1 MTTIQTDQAARPDI
15 LEKLT
20 YHRHERDDM
29 TLDDCLEYL
38 ANRWKKIPGRPER
51 ALIMQITE
59 LLAATPQQEVAASS
73 EPVEQVQV
81 YMNRGRKCWEISGT
95 VPDDTL
101 LRPGLN
107 TLYSVPVDQPV
118 QAKALKD
125 LTPAQDEYEAF
136 AEWYEKEAPVEGE
149 VSEIDMARHGWLAGR
164 RYASTNQPVQA
175 KALTDERAA
184 FEQWCVRKG
193 YSTNKW
199 HGDGSVYVDGYTLS
213 CWEAW
218 QARALL
224 ASQPSAQAD
233 VAAVRD
239 AALEEG
245 IEKAA
250 KLIEQ
255 KVQDYVDDHGIYDRD
270 TGAVEFPGDGEIYV
284 GEMTELAEDI
294 RALKSAAP
302 TAQPQADGVKP

>member
-59 LLAATPQQEVAASS
+59 LLAAAPQKAVAASG
-73 EPVEQVQV
+73 EPVRKPSTMECPDCGGKGGFASGDAC
-81 YMNRGRKCWEISGT
+81 YRCEGRGYFE
-95 VPDDTL
+95 
-101 LRPGLN
+101 
-107 TLYSVPVDQPV
+107 
-118 QAKALKD
+118 
-125 LTPAQDEYEAF
+125 
-136 AEWYEKEAPVEGE
+136 
-149 VSEIDMARHGWLAGR
+149 
-164 RYASTNQPVQA
+164 STNQPVQA

-302 TAQPQADGVKP
+302 TAQPQADGVDK

>member
-1 MTTIQTDQAARPDI
+1 MNFIEAMKIAEGVLAKYKIDQLKWWKRLDGTPMLNDLAVRFSEAFMEAAT
-15 LEKLT
+15 EKKNAAQRCKVGSICT
-20 YHRHERDDM
+20 
-29 TLDDCLEYL
+29 
-38 ANRWKKIPGRPER
+38 PETCTC
-51 ALIMQITE
+51 ALIDD
-59 LLAATPQQEVAASS
+59 
-73 EPVEQVQV
+73 EPNV
-81 YMNRGRKCWEISGT
+81 
-95 VPDDTL
+95 
-101 LRPGLN
+101 
-107 TLYSVPVDQPV
+107 SV
-118 QAKALKD
+118 
-125 LTPAQDEYEAF
+125 
-136 AEWYEKEAPVEGE
+136 
-149 VSEIDMARHGWLAGR
+149 
-164 RYASTNQPVQA
+164 STNQPVQA

-302 TAQPQADGVKP
+302 TAQPQADGVDK